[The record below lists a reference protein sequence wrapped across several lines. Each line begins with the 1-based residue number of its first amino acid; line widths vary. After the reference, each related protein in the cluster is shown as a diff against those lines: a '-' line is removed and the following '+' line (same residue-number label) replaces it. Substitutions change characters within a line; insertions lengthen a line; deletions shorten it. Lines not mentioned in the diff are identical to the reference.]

1 MVFSEINTF
10 IREKIMAI
18 KNLHAFDFDDTLAI
32 TSSKIGVQ
40 RKNESGKT
48 DEFFLDWI
56 VDNNLDF
63 ESIDNEGQ
71 PGEIIWFSSE
81 DYAKYQKA
89 LKDDSDY
96 LESNGI
102 IDSYDFS
109 KTSSIDVD
117 SAEPIS
123 PMVELLKS
131 VQSQPDSLAIIL
143 TARMGKGSIESLDGL
158 SVPAT
163 NIEDIYSFLD
173 NQGATIGKGNI
184 NTAGD
189 IGDGPSAKAT
199 IMKSYIDRYKP
210 ENVYFYDDSTG
221 NVDAIAGL
229 CQDYYPHVKIKV
241 YTVGHGGSLS
251 DPAGCYENYFHKFSN
266 LFS

>member
-89 LKDDSDY
+89 LKDDSD
-96 LESNGI
+96 
-102 IDSYDFS
+102 
-109 KTSSIDVD
+109 
-117 SAEPIS
+117 
-123 PMVELLKS
+123 
-131 VQSQPDSLAIIL
+131 
-143 TARMGKGSIESLDGL
+143 
-158 SVPAT
+158 
-163 NIEDIYSFLD
+163 
-173 NQGATIGKGNI
+173 
-184 NTAGD
+184 
-189 IGDGPSAKAT
+189 
-199 IMKSYIDRYKP
+199 
-210 ENVYFYDDSTG
+210 
-221 NVDAIAGL
+221 
-229 CQDYYPHVKIKV
+229 
-241 YTVGHGGSLS
+241 
-251 DPAGCYENYFHKFSN
+251 
-266 LFS
+266 